1 MGCLALGLSDSVGLI
16 GLVVTV
22 ALVAAV
28 LWLLDWLLLRR
39 HPELSTEERSP
50 RQALLLVLTVVGI
63 VAVMLAWPAGPN
75 TRELMLGV
83 VGLVLSAVIAL
94 SSTTFV
100 ANAMAGLMLRSVQ
113 SFRPGDF
120 IRVGEQ
126 FGRVTER
133 GLFHTEIQT
142 ADRDL
147 TTLPNLYLV
156 SNPLT
161 VVRSSGTIVSATLS
175 LGYDVAHAVV
185 EPLLIEAARQV
196 ELRDPFVQ
204 ITELG
209 DFSVGYRIAG
219 FLADPRELISTRT
232 TLRRKVLDVL
242 HAAGIEI
249 VSPAFMNQR
258 ALAPGARMIPRDRT
272 AAADP
277 APAPPEPENII
288 FDKADTA
295 AKVETLRNARAA
307 LHKRLDQLTEQLKGA
322 ADEQHAGVEQ
332 RIEHTKT
339 SIERL
344 DQRSA
349 ATEEEMRE

>member
-1 MGCLALGLSDSVGLI
+1 MGSDVLALSEWGGLI

-50 RQALLLVLTVVGI
+50 RQALLLALTVVGI
-63 VAVMLAWPAGPN
+63 VVVMLAWPAGPN
-75 TRELMLGV
+75 TRELLLGV
-83 VGLVLSAVIAL
+83 VGLILSAVIAL

-161 VVRSSGTIVSATLS
+161 VVRASGTIVSATLS
-175 LGYDVAHAVV
+175 LGYDIAHSQI
-185 EPLLIEAARQV
+185 EPLLIEAAEQV
-196 ELRDPFVQ
+196 GLRDPFVQ
-204 ITELG
+204 ITDLG

-219 FLADPRELISTRT
+219 FLANPRELLSARSK
-232 TLRRKVLDVL
+232 LRRKVLDVL
-242 HAAGIEI
+242 HGTGIEI
-249 VSPAFMNQR
+249 VSPTFMNQR
-258 ALAPGARMIPRDRT
+258 ALTPGVRMIPPDSVARPHHD
-272 AAADP
+272 AAKP
-277 APAPPEPENII
+277 APEKII

-295 AKVETLRNARAA
+295 AKVETLRNRRSEF
-307 LHKRLDQLTEQLKGA
+307 LKHLEQLNEQLKAAA
-322 ADEQHAGVEQ
+322 ADEHADIQ
-332 RIEHTKT
+332 QQIEHTKAI
-339 SIERL
+339 IERL
-344 DQRSA
+344 DERIDI
-349 ATEEEMRE
+349 TEEEMRD